1 MSDRHRCV
9 VRLKTSYWRS
19 SRGLHERRDLIFLRR
34 QCAGYNVLEEDA
46 KEMSAE
52 EVVTRIVDWAVL
64 KDGVYEVT
72 LVNQERDWETGNIE
86 DYDFQLVE
94 VTDER

>member
-1 MSDRHRCV
+1 MTDLHRCV

-34 QCAGYNVLEEDA
+34 QCSGYNVLEEDA
-46 KEMSAE
+46 GTVGAE
-52 EVVTRIVDWAVL
+52 EVVARIVDWAIL

-72 LVNQERDWETGNIE
+72 LVNQVRDWETGGIE

-94 VTDER
+94 VENHG

>member
-34 QCAGYNVLEEDA
+34 QCVGYNVLEEDA

-52 EVVTRIVDWAVL
+52 EVVTRVVDWAVL

-72 LVNQERDWETGNIE
+72 LVNPVQAWETGGIE
-86 DYDFQLVE
+86 DYDYQLVE

>member
-9 VRLKTSYWRS
+9 LRLSTSWWRS
-19 SRGLHERRDLIFLRR
+19 SRVLHERRDLIFLRR
-34 QCAGYNVLEEDA
+34 QCSGYNVLEEDA

-52 EVVTRIVDWAVL
+52 EVVTRVVDWAVL

-72 LVNQERDWETGNIE
+72 LVNPVQAWETGGIE
-86 DYDFQLVE
+86 DYDYQLTEVE
-94 VTDER
+94 P